1 MGKGANF
8 QLPSSLIVGGVA
20 AGVFVTAD
28 AGDAGD
34 AGDAVAVLAAVA
46 IVVAAAIVCVGATAA
61 AVAAVAAA
69 AVFVGT
75 ITFFAIARIGGGDGC
90 VAFFF

>member
-1 MGKGANF
+1 VGKGANF

-20 AGVFVTAD
+20 AGVIVTAD

-75 ITFFAIARIGGGDGC
+75 ITFFAIGGGDGC

>member
-75 ITFFAIARIGGGDGC
+75 ITFFAIGGGDGC

>member
-1 MGKGANF
+1 VGKGANF

-75 ITFFAIARIGGGDGC
+75 ITFFAIGGGDGC

>member
-20 AGVFVTAD
+20 AGVIVTAD

-46 IVVAAAIVCVGATAA
+46 IVVAAAIVCVGAAA
-61 AVAAVAAA
+61 AGAAA

-75 ITFFAIARIGGGDGC
+75 ITFFAIGGGDGC

>member
-20 AGVFVTAD
+20 AGVIVTAD

-46 IVVAAAIVCVGATAA
+46 IVVAAAIVCVGAAA
-61 AVAAVAAA
+61 AAAAA

-75 ITFFAIARIGGGDGC
+75 ITFFAIG

>member
-1 MGKGANF
+1 VGKGANF

-46 IVVAAAIVCVGATAA
+46 IVVAAAIVCVGAAATAGA
-61 AVAAVAAA
+61 AAAA

-75 ITFFAIARIGGGDGC
+75 ITFFAIGGGDGC

>member
-46 IVVAAAIVCVGATAA
+46 IVVAAAIVCVGAAGA
-61 AVAAVAAA
+61 GAAA

-75 ITFFAIARIGGGDGC
+75 ITFFAIGGGDGC
-90 VAFFF
+90 VACFF

>member
-46 IVVAAAIVCVGATAA
+46 IVVAAAIVCVGAAA
-61 AVAAVAAA
+61 AGAAA

-75 ITFFAIARIGGGDGC
+75 ITFFAIGGGDGC